1 MLIHLHKQ
9 ATTTPKV
16 RAAIQASDEPASA
29 LAERFGTTEQTVY
42 KWRHRD
48 SVHDRSHTPH
58 RLQTTLTPA
67 QEAVAVALRTTLLVS
82 IDDLLAVVRE
92 FLNPEVSRSGLDRCL
107 RRHGVGNLRDLEAK
121 SPRPKPKAF
130 KAYEP
135 GYLHVDVKYL
145 PQMADE
151 TARRYL
157 FVAIDRATRWVF
169 VRVYRSKT
177 AANARRF
184 LRDLERACPLRI
196 RTILTDNGKEFT
208 DRLFGLRK
216 RSPTGQHEF
225 DRLCADLAIDHRLA
239 PPQHPQTNG
248 MVERFNG
255 RIEEVLQSHH
265 FRSGEELETTLHRYT
280 LLYNQQLP
288 QSALGSKT
296 PLKAMKDWHNLKPE
310 LFKKKPYYLPGCDI

>member
-1 MLIHLHKQ
+1 M
-9 ATTTPKV
+9 
-16 RAAIQASDEPASA
+16 RAAIQASDDPASV

-67 QEAVAVALRTTLLVS
+67 QEAVAVALRRALLVS

-92 FLNPEVSRSGLDRCL
+92 FLNPEVSRCGLDRCL
-107 RRHGVGNLRDLEAK
+107 RRHGVANLRDLQAK
-121 SPRPKPKAF
+121 STRPKHKAF

-151 TARRYL
+151 TSRRYL

-169 VRVYRSKT
+169 IRIYNSKN

-184 LRDLERACPLRI
+184 LRDLERACPMRI
-196 RTILTDNGKEFT
+196 KTILTERAKSAIGPRTMASGKEFT
-208 DRLFGLRK
+208 DRLLGLRK
-216 RSPTGQHEF
+216 RSATGKHEF
-225 DRLCADLAIDHRLA
+225 DLLCSDLGIEHRLA

-265 FRSGEELETTLHRYT
+265 FRSGEELETTLHRYV

-296 PLKAMKDWHNLKPE
+296 PLQAMKDWHKLKPE
-310 LFKKKPYYLPGCDI
+310 LFKKQPYHLPGCDT

>member
-1 MLIHLHKQ
+1 MLIQLHSQ

-16 RAAIQASDEPASA
+16 RAAIQASAEPASA

-42 KWRHRD
+42 KWKHRD

-67 QEAVAVALRTTLLVS
+67 QEAVAVVLRKTLLVS
-82 IDDLLAVVRE
+82 LDDLLAVVRE

-107 RRHGVGNLRDLEAK
+107 RRHGVGNLRDLQAK
-121 SPRPKPKAF
+121 APRPVHKTF

-135 GYLHVDVKYL
+135 GYLHIDVKYL
-145 PQMADE
+145 PQMAEE
-151 TARRYL
+151 TSRRYL

-169 VRVYRSKT
+169 IRVFKSKT

-184 LRDLERACPLRI
+184 LRDLERACPIRI

-216 RSPTGQHEF
+216 RPATGKHEF
-225 DRLCADLAIDHRLA
+225 DLLCADLCIEHRLA
-239 PPQHPQTNG
+239 PPAHPQTNG

-255 RIEEVLQSHH
+255 RIEDVLQSHRFH
-265 FRSGEELETTLHRYT
+265 SGEDMETTLHRYV

-288 QSALGSKT
+288 QSALGSRTPMKT
-296 PLKAMKDWHNLKPE
+296 MKDWHQSHPQ
-310 LFKKKPYYLPGCDI
+310 LFVKSPRNHTGRDS